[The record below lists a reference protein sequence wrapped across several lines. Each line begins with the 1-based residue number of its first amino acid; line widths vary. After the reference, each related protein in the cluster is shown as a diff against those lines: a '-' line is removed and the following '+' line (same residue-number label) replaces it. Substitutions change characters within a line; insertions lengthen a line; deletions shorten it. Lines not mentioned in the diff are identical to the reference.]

1 MILKH
6 SAITMSMFL
15 ESEAAK
21 RFECVICF
29 EIYKDPVQIGCE
41 EHIFCH
47 ECIKELISQE
57 GRSFHCPLCRKKC
70 SPKTVTRV
78 RFIDRQINDLRV
90 QCPNAIKWENTNN
103 NESTLRRS
111 TRLKQKTNPKNNGH
125 SGHKRK
131 RSYDA
136 DTDNNSNNKRRKLN
150 DDPLYRCEW
159 KGCYSELIKHKT
171 ACPLQEVCCKFCDLS
186 LLQFELKEHH
196 VECQRFPMRC
206 TLCKKSGI
214 LRKNMKS
221 HVARLC
227 PMTVIS
233 CTECK
238 EEIHRK
244 NKKSHQKKECSE
256 SLIECA
262 FRNFGCMEKVK
273 RKDEKKHIEN
283 AAFTHNHLIQVANN
297 QTKLVNTVNALKK
310 ENKRLMQ
317 RVIASEKK
325 HALNDARF
333 VNLQR
338 EIIQNKKIC
347 SGVPRNV
354 NNVKPVYVCTTDNY
368 RLVTYDKEK
377 NQHTYIN

>member
-78 RFIDRQINDLRV
+78 RFIDRQINDLRI

-111 TRLKQKTNPKNNGH
+111 TRLKQKTNGH

-186 LLQFELKEHH
+186 MLQRELKEHH
-196 VECQRFPMRC
+196 VECPRFPMQC
-206 TLCKKSGI
+206 IQCKDTGI
-214 LRKNMKS
+214 LRKKMAS
-221 HVARLC
+221 HIARVC
-227 PMTVIS
+227 PMTMIR

-238 EEIHRK
+238 EEVQRK
-244 NKKSHQKKECSE
+244 NKKAHKKNECPE
-256 SLIECA
+256 SLIECV
-262 FRNFGCMEKVK
+262 FRSFGCMEKLT
-273 RKDEKKHIEN
+273 RKDEKKHTLN
-283 AAFTHNHLIQVANN
+283 AAFTHQHLMQVAKHQNKLADTVKALKRDNTRLTARIIALEQKQVVNAMNIDEN
-297 QTKLVNTVNALKK
+297 QRRMDGLPQHFDNAKLVYVSD
-310 ENKRLMQ
+310 
-317 RVIASEKK
+317 ASGQL
-325 HALNDARF
+325 A
-333 VNLQR
+333 
-338 EIIQNKKIC
+338 
-347 SGVPRNV
+347 
-354 NNVKPVYVCTTDNY
+354 
-368 RLVTYDKEK
+368 TYDRKK
-377 NQHTYIN
+377 NKCNYSSNYSKPFH